1 MVSRPRC
8 ISVLIVLA
16 CLLGISASS
25 LAATLYVDGSGKT
38 GFSNIQA
45 AVDAAADGDVIII
58 QPGTY
63 TGRGNRDIELQRK
76 TLRLQ
81 SADPED
87 AAVVEAT
94 ILDCGGTT
102 SDPHRAFY
110 MQDFAGEIA
119 GLTITNGLAAA
130 GGAIYCRNSTLTLR
144 QCRIVNNATLAGAEW
159 GQSDGGAGGGIYCTA
174 SALEIVGCT
183 IAENATGAGGD
194 SRETLAGSGG
204 DGAGI
209 YSTGSVLYVTDSTIR
224 DNTTGGGGNSEV
236 IPGRGGNGAGIHA
249 DSLIVTGSKIHDN
262 MCGHGG
268 DGPQGGPGGNGA
280 GIHCSRATIVTS
292 VIEANRAGTGGQ
304 TTLGAKGLGGLGGDG
319 GGIVCVDSLDLRNSL
334 IAGNRAGLA
343 GGADSG
349 LAALAGRGGGV
360 SCTFAVIDHC
370 TIVGNAAFGQVT
382 DGKADA
388 VGPGGG
394 VACTSQTTVTNSIL
408 WGNTSDQIADHDCAN
423 VLYCNIEGQICLV
436 SRSNISTDPLFVEAG
451 YWANARDPQVVS
463 RSDDPDAI
471 WVSGDYHL
479 TAGSP
484 CIDAADPEQ
493 TYDFAQTDLDGRPR
507 LGGDAADMGAYEAQD
522 LVPVY
527 RFRSLVTGKHLFT
540 ASESEKDKLV
550 NRDFQLWEY
559 EGIVYYVYKRAVTTD
574 LKPVYR
580 FWSAKLGSHLYTI
593 SESEKD
599 NLIDRYTTDVWAYE
613 GIAFYAYPEGSQP
626 EKAKPVYR
634 FWSDRLGGHFYTID
648 EAERELYRANTATWA
663 FEGIVWYAFD
673 TPYISDEPQTPSTPE
688 SSVAYEFTGAD
699 DAVSYVVQLSALV
712 DGQEAQLHN
721 PTIVFVAA
729 LGRMRMAVDLDAMTV
744 EMAEFQVETEF
755 VEHVA
760 TVTHPAAGMMEL
772 PVALSLN
779 GFFDALTPRGPYP
792 VESRG
797 LSFSAAGVVEA
808 AADETF
814 RIVGAAAM
822 DEGKFDINLTLDA
835 LEFELDG
842 TGVIDDSGYPDRL
855 DVTMD
860 GPFRWSRRGQD
871 RLLAT
876 TIKGHT
882 FELYV
887 TSVQVRPTGL
897 WHGKNLSQ
905 TEDQR
910 K

>member
-8 ISVLIVLA
+8 MSVVIVLMS
-16 CLLGISASS
+16 LLGISAPSP
-25 LAATLYVDGSGKT
+25 AATLYVDGSGKT

-45 AVDAAADGDVIII
+45 AVDTAAEGDVIIV

-87 AAVVEAT
+87 PAVVEAT
-94 ILDCGGTT
+94 IIDCGGTT

-130 GGAIYCRNSTLTLR
+130 GGAIYCRNSALTLR
-144 QCRIVNNATLAGAEW
+144 QCRIVNNATLAGVER

-174 SALEIVGCT
+174 STLEIVGCT
-183 IAENATGAGGD
+183 IAENATGSGGD

-209 YSTGSVLYVTDSTIR
+209 YSTGSVLYVTDSTIS
-224 DNTTGGGGNSEV
+224 DNTTGAGGNSEV

-249 DSLIVTGSKIHDN
+249 DSLIVAGSKIYDN
-262 MCGHGG
+262 TCGQGG
-268 DGPQGGPGGNGA
+268 DGPQGGRGGSGG
-280 GIHCSRATIVTS
+280 GIYCSRATIVTTI
-292 VIEANRAGTGGQ
+292 IEANRAGTGGQ

-319 GGIVCVDSLDLRNSL
+319 GGVLCVDSLDLRNSL

-343 GGADSG
+343 GDADSG

-360 SCTFAVIDHC
+360 CCTYAVIDHC
-370 TIVGNAAFGQVT
+370 TIVANAAFGQVS
-382 DGKADA
+382 DGKAA
-388 VGPGGG
+388 SVGPGGG

-423 VLYCNIEGQICLV
+423 VLYCNIQGQTCLE

-451 YWANARDPQVVS
+451 YWADARDPQVVS
-463 RSDDPDAI
+463 RSDSPDAV

-479 TAGSP
+479 SAGSP

-493 TYDFAQTDLDGRPR
+493 TYDSTQTDLDGRPR
-507 LGGDAADMGAYEAQD
+507 LAGAAADMGAYETQD

-559 EGIVYYVYKRAVTTD
+559 EGIVYYVYKRAITTQ

-580 FWSAKLGSHLYTI
+580 FWSAKLASHLYTI

-626 EKAKPVYR
+626 EGAKPVYR

-648 EAERELYRANTATWA
+648 EAERDLYRANTATWA

-673 TPYISDEPQTPSTPE
+673 TPYTSDEPQTPPTPE

-712 DGQEAQLHN
+712 DGQEAQLDN
-721 PTIVFVAA
+721 PTIIFVAA

-744 EMAEFQVETEF
+744 EMAEFQVESEF

-760 TVTHPAAGMMEL
+760 TVTHLAAGMMEL
-772 PVALSLN
+772 PVVLSLN
-779 GFFDALTPRGPYP
+779 GFFDALTPRGPYA

-814 RIVGAAAM
+814 RIVGAAAT
-822 DEGKFDINLTLDA
+822 DEGKFDVNLTLDA
-835 LEFELDG
+835 QEFELDG
-842 TGVIDDSGYPDRL
+842 AGVIDDSGYPDRL
-855 DVTMD
+855 DVAMD

-871 RLLAT
+871 LLLAT

-887 TSVQVRPTGL
+887 KSVQVRPTGL

-905 TEDQR
+905 TTDQR

>member
-8 ISVLIVLA
+8 MSVVIVMT
-16 CLLGISASS
+16 CLLGVSASS
-25 LAATLYVDGSGKT
+25 LAATLHVDGSGKT
-38 GFSNIQA
+38 GYSTIQA
-45 AVDAAADGDVIII
+45 AVDAADDGDVIVV

-76 TLRLQ
+76 TLRIQ
-81 SADPED
+81 STDPED
-87 AAVVEAT
+87 PVVVEAT
-94 ILDCGGTT
+94 IVDCGGTT

-130 GGAIYCRNSTLTLR
+130 GGAIYCRNSALTLR
-144 QCRIVNNATLAGAEW
+144 QCRIVDNATLTGAER
-159 GQSDGGAGGGIYCTA
+159 GQSDGGAGGGVYCTG
-174 SALEIVGCT
+174 STLEIVGCA
-183 IAENATGAGGD
+183 IAGNATGAGGD

-209 YSTGSVLYVTDSTIR
+209 YSTGSVLYVTDSTIC
-224 DNTTGGGGNSEV
+224 DNTTGTGGASEV
-236 IPGRGGNGAGIHA
+236 IAGRGGNGAGIHA
-249 DSLIVTGSKIHDN
+249 DSLIVTGSEIYEN
-262 MCGHGG
+262 TCGQGG
-268 DGPQGGPGGNGA
+268 DGPQGGPGGSGG
-280 GIHCSRATIVTS
+280 GIYCSRATIAATI
-292 VIEANRAGTGGQ
+292 IEANRAGTGGQ
-304 TTLGAKGLGGLGGDG
+304 TTVGAKGLGGLGGDG
-319 GGIVCVDSLDLRNSL
+319 GGVLCVDSLDLSNSL

-343 GGADSG
+343 GDADSG

-360 SCTFAVIDHC
+360 WCTYAVIDHC
-370 TIVGNAAFGQVT
+370 TIVGNAAFGEVT
-382 DGKADA
+382 DGKAA
-388 VGPGGG
+388 SVGPGGG
-394 VACTSQTTVTNSIL
+394 VACTSHTVVTNSIL

-423 VLYCNIEGQICLV
+423 VLYCSIQGQTCLEN
-436 SRSNISTDPLFVEAG
+436 RSNISTDPLFVEAG
-451 YWANARDPQVVS
+451 YWADARDPQVVS
-463 RSDDPDAI
+463 RSDDPDAV

-479 TAGSP
+479 STGSP
-484 CIDAADPEQ
+484 GIDAADPEQ
-493 TYDFAQTDLDGRPR
+493 MHDSAQTDLDGRPR
-507 LGGDAADMGAYEAQD
+507 LAGAAADMGAYETQD

-550 NRDFQLWEY
+550 NRDFHLWEY
-559 EGIVYYVYKRAVTTD
+559 EGIVYYVYKRAVTTQ
-574 LKPVYR
+574 LKPIYR

-599 NLIDRYTTDVWAYE
+599 NLIDRYSTDVWAYE
-613 GIAFYAYPEGSQP
+613 GIAFYAYPEGNQP
-626 EKAKPVYR
+626 EGAKPVYR

-648 EAERELYRANTATWA
+648 EAERDLYRANTGTWA

-673 TPYISDEPQTPSTPE
+673 TLYASDEPQTPTTPQ
-688 SSVAYEFTGAD
+688 SAAAYEFTGAD
-699 DAVSYVVQLSALV
+699 GAVSYVMQLIALV
-712 DGQEAQLHN
+712 DGEEAQLDN
-721 PTIVFVAA
+721 PIIVFDTAS
-729 LGRMRMAVDLDAMTV
+729 GRMRMAVDLDAMTV
-744 EMAEFQVETEF
+744 EMTEFQVETGF
-755 VEHVA
+755 VDHVA
-760 TVTHPAAGMMEL
+760 SVTHLAAGMIEL

-779 GFFDALTPRGPYP
+779 GFFDALMPRGPYP

-808 AADETF
+808 ASDETF
-814 RIVGAAAM
+814 RIMGAAAM
-822 DEGKFDINLTLDA
+822 DEGKFDVNLTLDA

-855 DVTMD
+855 DMTMD
-860 GPFRWSRRGQD
+860 GPFRWTRRGQD

-882 FELYV
+882 LELYV

-897 WHGKNLSQ
+897 WYGKNLSETQ
-905 TEDQR
+905 DER